1 MWRMLC
7 LSFFS
12 FSRAKSK
19 QTFFYKQ
26 NKKTKNQENMRTKR
40 LRQLPSLRITRSG
53 KDIKVKL
60 KEKHKNSIELKVMTW
75 WQKMNK
81 KKKKKKNIKKMEQVP
96 VESQQPSLLRYNT
109 TNERERENYNDKSS
123 TSSAHSLTLMTNF
136 NSQEKKFFRSI
147 KRTSRFISLNKI
159 WLGVKGPQEVTSPNY
174 RKKPRNLYAS
184 KQSNRM

>member
-1 MWRMLC
+1 
-7 LSFFS
+7 
-12 FSRAKSK
+12 
-19 QTFFYKQ
+19 
-26 NKKTKNQENMRTKR
+26 
-40 LRQLPSLRITRSG
+40 
-53 KDIKVKL
+53 
-60 KEKHKNSIELKVMTW
+60 
-75 WQKMNK
+75 
-81 KKKKKKNIKKMEQVP
+81 MEQVP

-109 TNERERENYNDKSS
+109 TNERERETYNDKSS

-174 RKKPRNLYAS
+174 RKKQDSYSYAS